1 MHATHIDR
9 KSTVDLAEINSLK
22 KETFQIKRKTWL
34 QHSYSKF
41 GNNFKSNLN

>member
-1 MHATHIDR
+1 MHATRIDR
-9 KSTVDLAEINSLK
+9 KSTVDLAEINS

-41 GNNFKSNLN
+41 GNNFKSN